1 MSKVALTGV
10 LTILAEGACGANQS
24 CVAPESYM
32 ERSHACLC
40 PKLLHVWSVGRP
52 ADCSDCSSGDA
63 CGGAT
68 FGASRGLLVTM
79 DDGSEQS
86 ECVCQ
91 CTRLF
96 SGLSCNVSLTKHLP
110 VSPEA
115 GIGITLGAVAAVG
128 VVMACLL
135 CHGRPRAELAETKA
149 KRMLLVEFAD
159 WALPPGELTE
169 TKAKRMLFIEFADWA
184 LDWLTFGL
192 AFYAA
197 DLRFHNDPDHIM
209 RDFIMALCVLSTAS
223 WLFEIVLFCACKNV
237 FLNLGQRFNFAHLLL
252 EDGTQVVLYSI
263 VASGNASSGTE
274 DNTMQVIIVIA
285 AGIQS
290 LLFFLFKGYELFSEQ
305 RENGGNWGSGR
316 IDPKHSRSRTSPHR
330 V

>member
-1 MSKVALTGV
+1 M
-10 LTILAEGACGANQS
+10 EG
-24 CVAPESYM
+24 
-32 ERSHACLC
+32 SHACLC

-52 ADCSDCSSGDA
+52 ADCSDCSSEDA

-115 GIGITLGAVAAVG
+115 GVGITLGTVAAIG
-128 VVMACLL
+128 VVMWRLL
-135 CHGRPRAELAETKA
+135 GSKQ
-149 KRMLLVEFAD
+149 M
-159 WALPPGELTE
+159 GEMDE
-169 TKAKRMLFIEFADWA
+169 TKAKRMLFIEFADFA
-184 LDWLTFGL
+184 LDWVTFGL

-209 RDFIMALCVLSTAS
+209 RDFIMTLCVLSTVS
-223 WLFEIVLFCACKNV
+223 WVLETMLFCTCAKKRSLKSRASASTLPTSWSRMARTAGRAVLLHC
-237 FLNLGQRFNFAHLLL
+237 GQRQRKLRYRGQLHA
-252 EDGTQVVLYSI
+252 
-263 VASGNASSGTE
+263 GN
-274 DNTMQVIIVIA
+274 
-285 AGIQS
+285 
-290 LLFFLFKGYELFSEQ
+290 
-305 RENGGNWGSGR
+305 
-316 IDPKHSRSRTSPHR
+316 HPHR
-330 V
+330 SGHPVLDLLPRKGCRAVQRAARR

>member
-1 MSKVALTGV
+1 
-10 LTILAEGACGANQS
+10 
-24 CVAPESYM
+24 M
-32 ERSHACLC
+32 EASHACLC

-52 ADCSDCSSGDA
+52 ADCSDCSSEDA

-115 GIGITLGAVAAVG
+115 GVGITLGTVAAIG
-128 VVMACLL
+128 IVMACLL
-135 CHGRPRAELAETKA
+135 HSKQRREKKEMGKMDESKAE
-149 KRMLLVEFAD
+149 
-159 WALPPGELTE
+159 
-169 TKAKRMLFIEFADWA
+169 RMLFIEFADFA
-184 LDWLTFGL
+184 LDWVTFGL

-209 RDFIMALCVLSTAS
+209 RDFIMTLCVLSTVS
-223 WLFEIVLFCACKNV
+223 WVLETMLFCMCEEY
-237 FLNLGQRFNFAHLLL
+237 FLKYGQRFNFVHLLV
-252 EDGTQVVLYSI
+252 EDGAQVVLYSI
-263 VASGNASSGTE
+263 VASGNASAGTE
-274 DNTMQVIIVIA
+274 DNAMQVIIVIA
-285 AGIQS
+285 GGIQS
-290 LLFFLFKGYELFSEQ
+290 LLFFLLKGYELFSEQ
-305 RENGGNWGSGR
+305 RENGRLGSGR
-316 IDPKHSRSRTSPHR
+316 FDPKHSRSRVSPH
-330 V
+330 

>member
-1 MSKVALTGV
+1 M
-10 LTILAEGACGANQS
+10 EG
-24 CVAPESYM
+24 
-32 ERSHACLC
+32 SHACLC

-52 ADCSDCSSGDA
+52 ADCSDCSSEDA

-115 GIGITLGAVAAVG
+115 GVGITLGTVAAIG
-128 VVMACLL
+128 IVMACLL
-135 CHGRPRAELAETKA
+135 CCKERRDQT
-149 KRMLLVEFAD
+149 MDVS
-159 WALPPGELTE
+159 
-169 TKAKRMLFIEFADWA
+169 KAKRMLFIEFADWA
-184 LDWLTFGL
+184 LDWVTFGL

-209 RDFIMALCVLSTAS
+209 RDFIMTLCVLSTVS
-223 WLFEIVLFCACKNV
+223 WVLETMLFCMYEDK
-237 FLNLGQRFNFAHLLL
+237 FLKFGQRFNFAHLLV
-252 EDGTQVVLYSI
+252 EDGAQVVLYSI

-274 DNTMQVIIVIA
+274 DNAMQVIIVIA
-285 AGIQS
+285 ATIQS
-290 LLFFLFKGYELFSEQ
+290 LLFFLLKGYELFSEQ
-305 RENGGNWGSGR
+305 RKNDRLGSGR
-316 IDPKHSRSRTSPHR
+316 IDPKHSRSNRVSPH
-330 V
+330 

>member
-1 MSKVALTGV
+1 M
-10 LTILAEGACGANQS
+10 EG
-24 CVAPESYM
+24 
-32 ERSHACLC
+32 SHACLC

-52 ADCSDCSSGDA
+52 ADCSDCSSEDA

-115 GIGITLGAVAAVG
+115 GVGITLGTVAAIG
-128 VVMACLL
+128 IVMALL
-135 CHGRPRAELAETKA
+135 LGSKEMGK
-149 KRMLLVEFAD
+149 MD
-159 WALPPGELTE
+159 E

-184 LDWLTFGL
+184 LDWVTFGL

-209 RDFIMALCVLSTAS
+209 RDFIMTLCVLSTVS
-223 WLFEIVLFCACKNV
+223 WVLETMLFCMYKDT
-237 FLNLGQRFNFAHLLL
+237 FLYFSQRFNFAHLLV
-252 EDGTQVVLYSI
+252 EDGMQVVLYSI

-274 DNTMQVIIVIA
+274 DNAMQVIIVIA
-285 AGIQS
+285 ATIQS
-290 LLFFLFKGYELFSEQ
+290 LLFFLLKGYELFSEQ
-305 RENGGNWGSGR
+305 RKNDRLGSGR
-316 IDPKHSRSRTSPHR
+316 IDPKHSRSNRVSPH
-330 V
+330 

>member
-1 MSKVALTGV
+1 M
-10 LTILAEGACGANQS
+10 EG
-24 CVAPESYM
+24 
-32 ERSHACLC
+32 SHACLC

-52 ADCSDCSSGDA
+52 ADCSDCSSEDA

-115 GIGITLGAVAAVG
+115 GIGITLGSVAAVG
-128 VVMACLL
+128 VVVACLL
-135 CHGRPRAELAETKA
+135 GRGE
-149 KRMLLVEFAD
+149 
-159 WALPPGELTE
+159 PPGKLTE
-169 TKAKRMLFIEFADWA
+169 TKAKRMLFVEFADWA
-184 LDWLTFGL
+184 LDWITLVL

-209 RDFIMALCVLSTAS
+209 RNSITILCVLSTAS

-263 VASGNASSGTE
+263 VASGNANSGAE
-274 DNTMQVIIVIA
+274 DNTMQVIIVVA

-290 LLFFLFKGYELFSEQ
+290 LLFFLVKGYELFSKQQ
-305 RENGGNWGSGR
+305 RENRGSGR
-316 IDPKHSRSRTSPHR
+316 LDPKHSRSRTSPWDA
-330 V
+330 